1 MTPGGALDPQGPV
14 AGTIADLWWLM
25 LWVGVAVF
33 AVFAVLLV
41 RGMVRG
47 SDDHGDPADERDPNR
62 DAGRLGRWFVGW
74 GVIGP
79 TIVLVVVFG
88 ATVAAIRALPTP
100 EDVGDDAL
108 VVQVVGRQWSY
119 DVTYPESGV
128 TSRDELHLPVGR
140 EVVLELTSADV
151 IHSFW
156 VPSLGGKLDMMPGR
170 VNTLVL
176 QAEEAGEH
184 MMRCAE
190 FCGLEH
196 ARMMMP
202 VVAEDPADFD
212 AWLAAR
218 RPVEGRSGED
228 GDG

>member
-1 MTPGGALDPQGPV
+1 M
-14 AGTIADLWWLM
+14 ADLWWLM
-25 LWVGVAVF
+25 LWVGLAVF
-33 AVFAVLLV
+33 VVFAALLV

-47 SDDHGDPADERDPNR
+47 SDDQRDPADERDPNR
-62 DAGRLGRWFVGW
+62 DEGRLGRWFVGW
-74 GVIGP
+74 GVVGP

-88 ATVAAIRALPTP
+88 ATVAAMRALPTA
-100 EDVGDDAL
+100 EEAGDEAL
-108 VVQVVGRQWSY
+108 VVEVVGRQWSY

-128 TSRDELHLPVGR
+128 TARNELHLPVGR
-140 EVVLELTSADV
+140 EVVFELTSADV

-156 VPSLGGKLDMMPGR
+156 VPSLGGKVDMMPDR

-176 QAEEAGEH
+176 QADEAGEH
-184 MMRCAE
+184 TMRCAE

-202 VVAEDPADFD
+202 VVAEDPADFE

-218 RPVEGRSGED
+218 VPGED
-228 GDG
+228 ADG